1 MRRSRKVKILATIGP
16 ASSDEAMLK
25 KLFEAGADV
34 FRINMSHTDHDLMRT
49 LVARIRSVE
58 QAVGRPIGILADLQ
72 GPKLRVGK
80 FANGKVELTVGQTFT
95 LDDNPAPGDA
105 TRVQLPHKEIL
116 TSVEAGHR
124 LLIDDGK
131 LELRALSSNGSQIV
145 CVVVAGNSIS
155 DKKGVSLPD
164 TDLPV
169 GALTAKDRSDLD
181 AVLETGVDW
190 VALSF
195 VQRPEDLSEARKIA
209 RGRALLMS
217 KIEKP
222 QAVARL
228 AEIIELSDAL
238 MVARGDLGVEMPLEA
253 VPGIQKQITRAARRA
268 GKPVVV
274 ATQMLESMITAPVP
288 TRAEVSD
295 VSIAVFE
302 GADAIMLSAESAAGQ
317 YPVEAVAMMNR
328 IATKVE
334 TDPNYASIISSQRS
348 QPEATGA
355 DAISLA
361 AREIA
366 ETLKLAAIVTYTA
379 SGTTGLRAAR
389 ERPHVPIIALTPILA
404 TARRLSLVWGTHCVV
419 SPDASDL
426 DDMVDRACRIAHEE
440 NFGKPGDRIIITAG
454 VPLRTPGS
462 TNMLRIAYIGQD
474 ENMIDPERGRLTM
487 AKAPP
492 SAPSR

>member
-16 ASSDEAMLK
+16 ASSEEVMLK

-34 FRINMSHTDHDLMRT
+34 FRINMSHADHELMRT
-49 LVARIRSVE
+49 LVKRIRKIE
-58 QAVGRPIGILADLQ
+58 GEVGRPIGILADLQ

-80 FANGKVELTVGQTFT
+80 FANGREALKVGQTFT
-95 LDDNPAPGDA
+95 LDGDPAPGDA
-105 TRVQLPHKEIL
+105 TRVYLPHPEIL
-116 TSVEAGHR
+116 ASVEAGHR

-131 LELRALSSNGSQIV
+131 LELKALKADGKKIV
-145 CVVVAGNSIS
+145 CAVVAGTAIS

-169 GALTAKDRSDLD
+169 GALTEKDRADLD
-181 AVLETGVDW
+181 AVLAAGVDW

-195 VQRPEDLSEARKIA
+195 IQRPEDLAEARKIA
-209 RGRALLMS
+209 RGRALLLS

-222 QAVARL
+222 QAVKRL
-228 AEIIELSDAL
+228 DEIMELSDAL

-253 VPGIQKQITRAARRA
+253 VPGIQKQITRAARKA

-274 ATQMLESMITAPVP
+274 ATQMLESMISAPVP

-295 VSIAVFE
+295 VATAVFE
-302 GADAIMLSAESAAGQ
+302 GADAVMLSAESAAGA
-317 YPVEAVAMMNR
+317 YPVEAVATMSR
-328 IATKVE
+328 IAEQVE
-334 TDPNYASIISSQRS
+334 RDPTYAAVINGQRS
-348 QPEATGA
+348 APEATGA

-366 ETLKLAAIVTYTA
+366 ETLKLSAIVTYTA

-389 ERPHVPIIALTPILA
+389 ERPQVPIIALSPILD

-419 SPDASDL
+419 TEDAIDL
-426 DDMVDRACRIAHEE
+426 DDMVNRACRIAVEQD
-440 NFGKPGDRIIITAG
+440 FGDPGDRIIITAG

-462 TNMLRIAYIGQD
+462 TNMLRIAYLGADGQG
-474 ENMIDPERGRLTM
+474 GR
-487 AKAPP
+487 
-492 SAPSR
+492 